1 MARKVISSRFPTGVG
16 TTYNRPVGIICIL
29 SIAYAKLHIR
39 FKILK
44 QGIKK
49 NISTFAIS
57 PESET
62 RNICNPKYGTMNREI
77 TFDRFIRGLIAIIG
91 VIIVYLL
98 IDRLSGVLLPFLIA
112 WLFCYLVYPIVK
124 FFQYRLKFKSRGLS
138 IATVLLLVT
147 LGIVGICFLVIPPI
161 IKEGIML
168 KEFVTNYLTSG
179 GNNSSIP
186 DVVNRF
192 IREQIDMQQIE
203 AYFSVERISNLIQ
216 GALPKIWNVVS
227 QSFSMITGIV
237 TIFMVMVYILF
248 ILNDYETLANGWIQ
262 LIPEKYR
269 ERIVNLAHDVEVSMS
284 NYFRGQALIAL
295 CVGVLFSIGFVIIDF
310 PMAIGFGLFVGL
322 LNIVPYLQIT
332 SIVPMVFLALVKAAN
347 TGENFWWILIAAG
360 IVMLVVQIIQETILI
375 PRIMNKAIGLNPAVI
390 LLSLSIW
397 GSLLGLV
404 GMIIALPATS
414 IILSYYRRFL
424 RKQEDENRENS
435 IPETQKEAE

>member
-1 MARKVISSRFPTGVG
+1 
-16 TTYNRPVGIICIL
+16 
-29 SIAYAKLHIR
+29 
-39 FKILK
+39 
-44 QGIKK
+44 
-49 NISTFAIS
+49 
-57 PESET
+57 
-62 RNICNPKYGTMNREI
+62 MNREI

-203 AYFSVERISNLIQ
+203 AYFSVERIGDLAK
-216 GALPKIWNVVS
+216 GALPKIWNVLS
-227 QSFSMITGIV
+227 QSFSLMWGLV
-237 TIFMVMVYILF
+237 AAFMVLVYILF
-248 ILNDYETLANGWIQ
+248 ILKDYELLARGWVS

-269 ERIVNLAHDVEVSMS
+269 DRVVRLAEDVEDSMS
-284 NYFRGQALIAL
+284 DYFRGQSLVAL
-295 CVGVLFSIGFVIIDF
+295 CVGILFSIGFVIIDF
-310 PMAIGFGLFVGL
+310 PLAIGFGLFVGV
-322 LNIVPYLQIT
+322 LNIVPYLQT
-332 SIVPMVFLALVKAAN
+332 VALVPTVFLALVKAAN
-347 TGENFWWILIAAG
+347 TGGNFWWILAAAG
-360 IVMLVVQIIQETILI
+360 IVFLVVQAIQETILI
-375 PRIMNKAIGLNPAVI
+375 PRIMNKVTGLNPAVI
-390 LLSLSIW
+390 LLSLSVW

-414 IILSYYRRFL
+414 LILSYYRRFL
-424 RKQEDENRENS
+424 RRQEADAS
-435 IPETQKEAE
+435 AERS

>member
-1 MARKVISSRFPTGVG
+1 
-16 TTYNRPVGIICIL
+16 
-29 SIAYAKLHIR
+29 
-39 FKILK
+39 
-44 QGIKK
+44 
-49 NISTFAIS
+49 
-57 PESET
+57 
-62 RNICNPKYGTMNREI
+62 MNREI

-168 KEFVTNYLTSG
+168 KEFVTNYLTSS

-227 QSFSMITGIV
+227 QSFSMITGVV

-332 SIVPMVFLALVKAAN
+332 SIVPMIFLALVKAAN
-347 TGENFWWILIAAG
+347 TGGNFWWILTAAG

-375 PRIMNKAIGLNPAVI
+375 PRIMNKAIGLHPAVI
-390 LLSLSIW
+390 LLSLSVW

-414 IILSYYRRFL
+414 IMLSYYRRFL
-424 RKQEDENRENS
+424 RNQETESKD
-435 IPETQKEAE
+435 TQIEQLEKEVESVKN